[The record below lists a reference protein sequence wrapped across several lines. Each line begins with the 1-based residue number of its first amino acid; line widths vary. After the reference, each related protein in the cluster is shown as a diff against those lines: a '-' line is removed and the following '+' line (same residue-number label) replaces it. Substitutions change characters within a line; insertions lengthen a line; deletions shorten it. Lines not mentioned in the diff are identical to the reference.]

1 MILREAGKMVT
12 LGVLVGLLAS
22 FGLSRLIA
30 SMVFGVSTSDPL
42 TFAGVAMVLAAVAL
56 VACYVPARR
65 ASAVDPIV
73 TLRYE

>member
-1 MILREAGKMVT
+1 
-12 LGVLVGLLAS
+12 
-22 FGLSRLIA
+22 
-30 SMVFGVSTSDPL
+30 MVFGVSTSDPL